1 MPNVGD
7 HKKCP
12 MCGAKATLVENVDHA
27 TSEPPVRMILVW
39 QCVNQACDYYEVIG
53 PAS

>member
-12 MCGAKATLVENVDHA
+12 MCGAKATLVENVDP
-27 TSEPPVRMILVW
+27 TTPEMPDRMILVW
-39 QCVNQACDYYEVIG
+39 RCVNQACDYYDIVG
-53 PAS
+53 PAA